1 MNGGRTAVVC
11 LTAFAALAAACAR
24 PRAVTTPEPVRE
36 DVIVLLPDSDGS
48 IGRAT
53 VTTASGTVELAGARA
68 STVVIRG
75 RTGPPPAGDPG
86 QRRGGV
92 ASGPAA
98 PAPAPVR
105 TMSEGEV
112 RQLFGSALAALPP
125 PPRHFTLF
133 FRFNSEE
140 LTEESRAAV
149 TEVLDTVK
157 ARPFA
162 DVVVRGH
169 TDTTGR
175 EARNFTLGLKRAN
188 TVRALLVANG
198 LERSSIDV
206 ASHGE
211 SELLVPT
218 ADEVFEPRNRR
229 VEVTVR

>member
-1 MNGGRTAVVC
+1 MTGARTFGVWLAV
-11 LTAFAALAAACAR
+11 AAASASACAR
-24 PRAVTTPEPVRE
+24 PLPVATPEPLGE
-36 DVIVLLPDSDGS
+36 DVIVLLPDEDGS

-68 STVVIRG
+68 FTSVARSASPAAGRG
-75 RTGPPPAGDPG
+75 RTPGAREDAGPAPPP
-86 QRRGGV
+86 
-92 ASGPAA
+92 ST
-98 PAPAPVR
+98 VR
-105 TMSEGEV
+105 EMSDHDV
-112 RQLFGSALAALPP
+112 RQRFGAAIAALPP

-140 LTEESRAAV
+140 LTEESRAV
-149 TEVLDTVK
+149 LSEVLRTVG

-175 EARNFTLGLKRAN
+175 AARNFALGLKRAN
-188 TVRALLVANG
+188 AVRALLVSNG
-198 LERSSIDV
+198 LDRSLIDV